1 MTSYFPI
8 FIFILFAAASYWG
21 RRHFRL
27 SRSANLAIYGLAF
40 CAMSFNLWAVTRMDD
55 IIAILPGTHDADI
68 FSRPWLWI
76 SALCVGVALLV
87 VSFFTRVRH
96 DHVA

>member
-8 FIFILFAAASYWG
+8 FIFILFAAAAYLG
-21 RRHFRL
+21 RRHVRL
-27 SRSANLAIYGLAF
+27 SRSASLAICGLGF
-40 CAMSFNLWAVTRMDD
+40 CVMSFNLWAVTRMDD
-55 IIAILPGTHDADI
+55 IIASLPGTHDPGI
-68 FSRPWLWI
+68 FSTPWPWV

-96 DHVA
+96 DHAT

>member
-21 RRHFRL
+21 RRHVRL
-27 SRSANLAIYGLAF
+27 SRSRSFAYTGLGF
-40 CAMSFNLWAVTRMDD
+40 CVMSFNLWAVTRMAD
-55 IIAILPGTHDADI
+55 ITATLPGAHDTGI
-68 FSRPWLWI
+68 FSTPWPCV

-96 DHVA
+96 DHAA

>member
-1 MTSYFPI
+1 MTSYFPF

-27 SRSANLAIYGLAF
+27 SRSRSFAYTGLGF
-40 CAMSFNLWAVTRMDD
+40 CVMSFSLWAVTRMDD
-55 IIAILPGTHDADI
+55 IIVSLPGTHDEGI
-68 FSRPWLWI
+68 FSTPWPWVA
-76 SALCVGVALLV
+76 ALCFGVALLV
-87 VSFFTRVRH
+87 VSFFTRIRH